1 MSTESTL
8 HSLTDSSCPPGSR
21 QQADWSFN
29 IHLEVHEKE
38 QIWTKHML
46 KQSNAR
52 SFVLK
57 LCVSCIFSLPR
68 WLWIAGGLTGGAIGP
83 SVARRSRS
91 YACSKAIHLSQNVNF
106 HSRWSIWSSFSID
119 IHRFLLWDTVTKP
132 SGMGQEVWFCRF
144 RPPASGNY
152 WLVGLNDGW
161 SARASVGYKIC
172 RNLWLTWSTSL
183 SLPPMPCQQRIGPVI
198 AFHCLSEMSPAHT
211 STTCCC
217 RQALLDSGQ

>member
-38 QIWTKHML
+38 QIICS
-46 KQSNAR
+46 SNPMQE
-52 SFVLK
+52 
-57 LCVSCIFSLPR
+57 VSCWSCVFVIFSLPR
-68 WLWIAGGLTGGAIGP
+68 WLWIAGGLTGGGAIGP
-83 SVARRSRS
+83 TVARRSRS
-91 YACSKAIHLSQNVNF
+91 YACSKAIHVSQNVKF
-106 HSRWSIWSSFSID
+106 QSLIIILHS
-119 IHRFLLWDTVTKP
+119 FLLWDTLTNS

-211 STTCCC
+211 STTCC